1 MSKIIRKLQV
11 VHRKNQKRRLRERQ
25 SHELHEANCD
35 ALCCARSGQSATV
48 LRFAPGCREAERLR
62 EMGLREGAT
71 VQVLRDGDPL
81 MVRVEDARFGIGR
94 QAAMQVLCNLSNDE
108 R

>member
-1 MSKIIRKLQV
+1 VSKIIRKLQV
-11 VHRKNQKRRLRERQ
+11 VRRKNQKRRLRQRQ
-25 SHELHEANCD
+25 SHEQHEANCD

-94 QAAMQVLCNLSNDE
+94 QAAMQVLCELSNDE

>member
-1 MSKIIRKLQV
+1 MSKIIRKLKV
-11 VHRKNQKRRLRERQ
+11 VRRKNQKRKLREAQ
-25 SHELHEANCD
+25 SHERHEADCD

-48 LRFAPGCREAERLR
+48 LRFAPGCGEAERLR

-108 R
+108 